1 MAARNITSIE
11 PVADDE
17 AEYDLEAILRQREE
31 AVGGRE
37 ITFRWKGE
45 VFTMPHPAFLSD
57 ELADEVDAV
66 QNDSAELAIVMMGAE
81 QYERFRAL
89 DGQGTYIGA
98 LFQAVAAAT
107 TDVDGEGR
115 PTRFA
120 PSSRA
125 QRRAL
130 KRR

>member
-1 MAARNITSIE
+1 MAARNIVPVESIA
-11 PVADDE
+11 PDD
-17 AEYDLEAILRQREE
+17 AEYDLEDILRQREE
-31 AVGGRE
+31 AVGGRD
-37 ITFRWKGE
+37 ITFRWAGE

-66 QNDSAELAIVMMGAE
+66 DNDSAELALIMMGTE
-81 QYERFRAL
+81 QYEKFRAL
-89 DGQGTYIGA
+89 GGQGTYIGA

-107 TDVDGEGR
+107 TDADSEGR
-115 PTRFA
+115 PTRFV

-125 QRRAL
+125 QRRAQ